1 MMGKASN
8 LSHFL
13 TGKVVLAL
21 FVVTAA
27 TGGFLLGY
35 FVGKSVSSPSIP
47 PAARQPLSEG
57 ESAPPAP
64 VPGPNPMGEGSSA
77 AVPVVQS
84 PSAENKQAEIAP
96 SVPEKT
102 PLKGEARDEGKGAK
116 DVSGS
121 AGSSSGKVVYTV
133 QAGAFRNQKD
143 AEALK
148 RKLEAKKY
156 KTSIKKEADAKGVVF
171 FKVRTG
177 EFENKKEAS
186 LFALKLKTDGLNA
199 FATAKK

>member
-1 MMGKASN
+1 MENSEVEFVQKARAGDGDAFGKLFEAHASN
-8 LSHFL
+8 LL
-13 TGKVVLAL
+13 GVAIAVL
-21 FVVTAA
+21 
-27 TGGFLLGY
+27 
-35 FVGKSVSSPSIP
+35 
-47 PAARQPLSEG
+47 
-57 ESAPPAP
+57 
-64 VPGPNPMGEGSSA
+64 
-77 AVPVVQS
+77 
-84 PSAENKQAEIAP
+84 
-96 SVPEKT
+96 
-102 PLKGEARDEGKGAK
+102 
-116 DVSGS
+116 
-121 AGSSSGKVVYTV
+121 
-133 QAGAFRNQKD
+133 RNQKD